1 MLQLILTI
9 IIYLIIVIPVGVY
22 LYHVAAGK
30 RTLADPVFNRIDGAI
45 YKISGINPNQGM
57 NWKKYALCLLGT
69 NAIMILIG
77 IHHPADSEYW
87 PVQPQRDWRH
97 GGNPFLQHHH
107 QLYDKHQPPALFR

>member
-45 YKISGINPNQGM
+45 YKISGSIPTR
-57 NWKKYALCLLGT
+57 A
-69 NAIMILIG
+69 
-77 IHHPADSEYW
+77 
-87 PVQPQRDWRH
+87 
-97 GGNPFLQHHH
+97 
-107 QLYDKHQPPALFR
+107 

>member
-69 NAIMILIG
+69 NAIMILIDTSSCG
-77 IHHPADSEYW
+77 FRVLACSTPTGLA
-87 PVQPQRDWRH
+87 PWRK
-97 GGNPFLQHHH
+97 PF
-107 QLYDKHQPPALFR
+107 PSTPSSAL

>member
-45 YKISGINPNQGM
+45 YKISGINPN
-57 NWKKYALCLLGT
+57 
-69 NAIMILIG
+69 
-77 IHHPADSEYW
+77 
-87 PVQPQRDWRH
+87 
-97 GGNPFLQHHH
+97 
-107 QLYDKHQPPALFR
+107 

>member
-77 IHHPADSEYW
+77 YIILRIQSI
-87 PVQPQRDWRH
+87 
-97 GGNPFLQHHH
+97 GLFNPRL
-107 QLYDKHQPPALFR
+107 